1 MRYLGLVLSFFL
13 LACGIEQ
20 VQKEQKSDI
29 AHLSEQLLQ
38 NPNDLALLQ
47 KRKQLF
53 LDRGNLGA
61 AMMDQELIVSLD
73 SSNHELLF
81 ELAEMQY
88 LIAVN
93 GRPNYYKASLKNLT
107 KDLEA
112 QEAHTASLLLRGELH
127 YLYRKHEKSLKDL
140 NNVLKVDPYEAK
152 AYYFKGLNFK
162 ELGDFEKA
170 VSQFQTTVEQDPY
183 HLDAYE
189 QLAFVYAY
197 LGNPLA
203 ELYFDNALAVDS
215 SNVQMWYNKGM
226 YLQGLERYA
235 DAEKCYKAML
245 RIDKFNQFAN
255 YNLGYLNWLK
265 EEYEMAANYFSD
277 AIYTNSQ
284 YADAY
289 FARGLCFK
297 ELGNIP
303 QARVD
308 FQSSLSLDETNIEAK
323 KELNRLP

>member
-1 MRYLGLVLSFFL
+1 MRNRASTERAEIRYRTTERAV
-13 LACGIEQ
+13 
-20 VQKEQKSDI
+20 I
-29 AHLSEQLLQ
+29 AK
-38 NPNDLALLQ
+38 PNDVALLQ

-53 LDRGNLGA
+53 LDRGNLEA

-88 LIAVN
+88 QIAKN
-93 GRPNYYKASLKNLT
+93 GRPNYYKVSLKNLT

-112 QEAHTASLLLRGELH
+112 QEAHMPSLLLRGELH
-127 YLYRKHEKSLKDL
+127 YLYRKHEESLKDL
-140 NNVLKVDPYEAK
+140 NNVLRVNPYEAK
-152 AYYFKGLNFK
+152 AYYLKGLNFK
-162 ELGDFEKA
+162 ELGDFKKSI
-170 VSQFQTTVEQDPY
+170 SQFQTTVEQDPF
-183 HLDAYE
+183 HVDAYE
-189 QLAFVYAY
+189 QLAFIYAN

-215 SNVQMWYNKGM
+215 SNIQIWYNKGM
-226 YLQGLERYA
+226 YFQELERYA
-235 DAEKCYKAML
+235 DAEKCYYAIL
-245 RIDKFNQFAN
+245 RRDKFNQFAN
-255 YNLGYLNWLK
+255 YNLGYLKWLK
-265 EEYEMAANYFSD
+265 KEYEMAANYFSD
-277 AIYTNSQ
+277 AIYTNSE

-308 FQSSLSLDETNIEAK
+308 FQSAFRLDETNTEAK
-323 KELNRLP
+323 KS

>member
-13 LACGIEQ
+13 LACGTEQ

-29 AHLSEQLLQ
+29 AQLSEQLLQ
-38 NPNDLALLQ
+38 NPNDVALLQ

-53 LDRGNLGA
+53 LDRGNLEA

-81 ELAEMQY
+81 ELAKMQY
-88 LIAVN
+88 QIAQN

-127 YLYRKHEKSLKDL
+127 YLYRNYEKSLKDL
-140 NNVLKVDPYEAK
+140 NNVLRVDPYEEK

-162 ELGDFEKA
+162 EFGDLEKA
-170 VSQFQTTVEQDPY
+170 ISQFQTTIEQNPY
-183 HLDAYE
+183 HVDAYE
-189 QLAFVYAY
+189 QLAFIYAD
-197 LGNPLA
+197 LGSPLA

-226 YLQGLERYA
+226 YLQQLKRYV
-235 DAEKCYKAML
+235 DAEKCYKSI
-245 RIDKFNQFAN
+245 RKKFKITSFF
-255 YNLGYLNWLK
+255 NL
-265 EEYEMAANYFSD
+265 F
-277 AIYTNSQ
+277 
-284 YADAY
+284 
-289 FARGLCFK
+289 
-297 ELGNIP
+297 
-303 QARVD
+303 
-308 FQSSLSLDETNIEAK
+308 
-323 KELNRLP
+323 

>member
-1 MRYLGLVLSFFL
+1 MKYFALFISFFL
-13 LACGIEQ
+13 LACGTDQ

-29 AHLSEQLLQ
+29 AQLSVQLLQ
-38 NPNDLALLQ
+38 NPNDLALLK

-53 LDRGNLGA
+53 LDRGNLEA
-61 AMMDQELIVSLD
+61 AMIDQELIVSLD

-88 LIAVN
+88 QIAKN
-93 GRPNYYKASLKNLT
+93 GRPNYYKTSLKNLT

-127 YLYRKHEKSLKDL
+127 YLYRKHEESLKDL
-140 NNVLKVDPYEAK
+140 NNVLKVDPYEEK

-162 ELGDFEKA
+162 ELGDFKKA
-170 VSQFQTTVEQDPY
+170 VSQFQTTVEQNPFHIY
-183 HLDAYE
+183 AYE
-189 QLAFVYAY
+189 QLAFIYAY

-226 YLQGLERYA
+226 YLQRLERYA
-235 DAEKCYKAML
+235 DAEKCYNAML
-245 RIDKFNQFAN
+245 RRDNFNQFAN

-265 EEYEMAANYFSD
+265 QEYEMAANYFSD
-277 AIYTNSQ
+277 AIYTNSE
-284 YADAY
+284 YSEAY

-308 FQSSLSLDETNIEAK
+308 FQSAFRLDETNDRSK
-323 KELNRLP
+323 NRS

>member
-1 MRYLGLVLSFFL
+1 MRYLGIFLSFFL
-13 LACGIEQ
+13 LACGTEQ

-29 AHLSEQLLQ
+29 AQLSEQLLQ
-38 NPNDLALLQ
+38 NPHDVAMLQ
-47 KRKQLF
+47 KRKKLF
-53 LDRGNLGA
+53 LERGNLEA
-61 AMMDQELIVSLD
+61 AMMDQELIVFLD

-88 LIAVN
+88 EIAVN

-107 KDLEA
+107 KDLEL
-112 QEAHTASLLLRGELH
+112 QESHTASLLLRGELH
-127 YLYRKHEKSLKDL
+127 FLYRNHEESLKDL

-183 HLDAYE
+183 HVDSYE

-203 ELYFDNALAVDS
+203 ELYFDNALSVDS

-235 DAEKCYKAML
+235 DAEKCYEAML
-245 RIDKFNQFAN
+245 RRDKFNQFAN
-255 YNLGYLNWLK
+255 YNLGYLNWLNQ
-265 EEYEMAANYFSD
+265 EYEMAANYFSD
-277 AIYTNSQ
+277 AIYTNSE
-284 YADAY
+284 YGDAY

-308 FQSSLSLDETNIEAK
+308 FQSALRLDEANTEAK
-323 KELNRLP
+323 KELNNLP

>member
-1 MRYLGLVLSFFL
+1 MKYFGLFISFFL
-13 LACGIEQ
+13 LACGTEQ
-20 VQKEQKSDI
+20 VHKEQKSDI
-29 AHLSEQLLQ
+29 SQLSEQLLQ
-38 NPNDLALLQ
+38 NPNNVALLQ

-53 LDRGNLGA
+53 LDRGNLEA

-88 LIAVN
+88 QIAKN
-93 GRPNYYKASLKNLT
+93 ERPNYYKASLKNLT

-112 QEAHTASLLLRGELH
+112 QEVHTPSLLLRGELY
-127 YLYRKHEKSLKDL
+127 YLYRNHEQSLKDL
-140 NNVLKVDPYEAK
+140 NNVLRVDPYEAK

-183 HLDAYE
+183 HFDAYG

-215 SNVQMWYNKGM
+215 SNVKMWYNKGM
-226 YLQGLERYA
+226 YLQGLDRFA

-245 RIDKFNQFAN
+245 RRDNFNQFAN
-255 YNLGYLNWLK
+255 YNLGFINWK
-265 EEYEMAANYFSD
+265 RKDYEMAANYFSD
-277 AIYTNSQ
+277 AIYTNPE

-308 FQSSLSLDETNIEAK
+308 FQSALRLDENDEEAK
-323 KELNRLP
+323 IELNNLP

>member
-1 MRYLGLVLSFFL
+1 MRYLGIFLSFFL

-29 AHLSEQLLQ
+29 AQLSEQLLQ
-38 NPNDLALLQ
+38 NPNNIALLQ

-53 LDRGNLGA
+53 LDRGNLEA

-81 ELAEMQY
+81 ELAEIQY
-88 LIAVN
+88 QIAAN
-93 GRPNYYKASLKNLT
+93 GMPNYYKVSLKNLN
-107 KDLEA
+107 KDLEG
-112 QEAHTASLLLRGELH
+112 QEVHTASLLLRGELH
-127 YLYRKHEKSLKDL
+127 YLYRKHEESLKDL
-140 NNVLKVDPYEAK
+140 NNVLRVDPYEVK

-170 VSQFQTTVEQDPY
+170 ISQFQTTVEQDPY
-183 HLDAYE
+183 HVGAYE

-203 ELYFDNALAVDS
+203 ELYFDNALTVDS
-215 SNVQMWYNKGM
+215 SNVQIWYNKGM
-226 YLQGLERYA
+226 YLQGLERYV

-245 RIDKFNQFAN
+245 RRDNFNQFAN

-265 EEYEMAANYFSD
+265 QEYEMAANYFSD
-277 AIYTNSQ
+277 AIYTNSG

-297 ELGNIP
+297 ELGNLP

-308 FQSSLSLDETNIEAK
+308 FQSAIRLDEKNIEAK
-323 KELNRLP
+323 KELQNLQ

>member
-1 MRYLGLVLSFFL
+1 MKYFALFISFFL
-13 LACGIEQ
+13 LACGTEQ

-29 AHLSEQLLQ
+29 AQLSEQLLQ
-38 NPNDLALLQ
+38 NPNDVALLQ

-53 LDRGNLGA
+53 LDRGNLEA

-88 LIAVN
+88 QIAKN

-112 QEAHTASLLLRGELH
+112 QEAHIPSLLLRGELH
-127 YLYRKHEKSLKDL
+127 YLYRKHEESLKDL

-170 VSQFQTTVEQDPY
+170 VSQFQTTVEQDPF
-183 HLDAYE
+183 HVDAYE
-189 QLAFVYAY
+189 QLAFIYAY

-215 SNVQMWYNKGM
+215 SNVQIWYNKGM
-226 YLQGLERYA
+226 YLQEVG
-235 DAEKCYKAML
+235 KIC
-245 RIDKFNQFAN
+245 
-255 YNLGYLNWLK
+255 
-265 EEYEMAANYFSD
+265 
-277 AIYTNSQ
+277 
-284 YADAY
+284 
-289 FARGLCFK
+289 
-297 ELGNIP
+297 
-303 QARVD
+303 
-308 FQSSLSLDETNIEAK
+308 
-323 KELNRLP
+323 